1 VFSKPE
7 IRKLFAPYEL
17 VQLYTDIVPN
27 EFYSPEDRARF
38 GSSTTRQE
46 EDAKVNY
53 EFQRKVFNDVKLPL
67 YAILEPRPD
76 NTIRVVGVYDEG
88 RIMDEAAFA
97 RFLRD
102 PIVTGPPAAVAQ
114 AGGR

>member
-27 EFYSPEDRARF
+27 EFYSPEARARF
-38 GSSTTRQE
+38 GSSTDRQE
-46 EDAKVNY
+46 QDAKVNY
-53 EFQRKVFNDVKLPL
+53 EFQRKIFNDAKLPL
-67 YAILEPRPD
+67 YAILEPRLD
-76 NTIRVVGVYDEG
+76 NTIRVVGVYKEG
-88 RIMDEAAFA
+88 KINREGDFIQ
-97 RFLRD
+97 FLRE
-102 PIVTGPPAAVAQ
+102 PIVNASSGPVAQ